1 MISNPRALKVTSAWQ
16 RRSSMGQRKAL
27 GRGLNALLATPDL
40 DSDQLRDI
48 DIDRILPNSQQP
60 RKNFD
65 DDALNELANSI
76 REHGVVQP
84 IVVRALEDGFFQLIA
99 GERRWRASQRAGLSR
114 VPAVVHDAG
123 EHAALEIALI
133 ENLQREDLNPMEEAQ
148 AYERLIVDFGMTQE
162 EVARRV
168 GKNRATVANM
178 LRLLRLPMEVQQW
191 LRENRL
197 STGHAKALLS
207 LSDLNA
213 ILDTAR
219 KIMQGNYS
227 VRQAEML
234 VSRYTNGGGKDEPS
248 GVAEVIDPNVKA
260 AIHALEQA
268 IGTKVTIQES
278 GGRGKIELHFFSF
291 EEMNRLYEGLLKARF

>member
-1 MISNPRALKVTSAWQ
+1 MA
-16 RRSSMGQRKAL
+16 QRKAL
-27 GRGLNALLATPDL
+27 GRGLNALLGTPDL
-40 DSDQLRDI
+40 EPEQLREI
-48 DIDRILPNSQQP
+48 DIDRILPNSHQP

-65 DDALNELANSI
+65 EQALNELADSI

-99 GERRWRASQRAGLSR
+99 GERRWRASQRAGLTR
-114 VPAVVHDAG
+114 LPAVIREAEEDS
-123 EHAALEIALI
+123 ALEIALI

-148 AYERLIVDFGMTQE
+148 AYERLITDFGLTQE

-178 LRLLRLPMEVQQW
+178 LRLLRLPPEVQQW

-197 STGHAKALLS
+197 TTGHAKALLS
-207 LSDLNA
+207 LSDLDA
-213 ILDTAR
+213 ILESAK
-219 KIMQGNYS
+219 KIILGDYS

-234 VSRYTNGGGKDEPS
+234 VSRYSNRVPGAEYPAGGHGA
-248 GVAEVIDPNVKA
+248 VDPNVRA

-268 IGTKVTIQES
+268 LGTKVTVQES
-278 GGRGKIELHFFSF
+278 GGKGKIELHFYSF
-291 EEMNRLYEGLLKARF
+291 EEMNRLYDGLLRAKL

>member
-1 MISNPRALKVTSAWQ
+1 MA
-16 RRSSMGQRKAL
+16 QRKAL
-27 GRGLNALLATPDL
+27 GRGLNALLGTPDL
-40 DSDQLRDI
+40 EPEQLREI
-48 DIDRILPNSQQP
+48 DIDRILPNSHQP

-65 DDALNELANSI
+65 EQALNELADSI

-99 GERRWRASQRAGLSR
+99 GERRWRASQRAGLTR
-114 VPAVVHDAG
+114 LPAVIREAEEDS
-123 EHAALEIALI
+123 ALEIALI

-148 AYERLIVDFGMTQE
+148 AYERLITDFGLTQE

-178 LRLLRLPMEVQQW
+178 LRLLRLPPEVQQW

-197 STGHAKALLS
+197 TTGHAKALLS
-207 LSDLNA
+207 LSDLDA
-213 ILDTAR
+213 ILESAK
-219 KIMQGNYS
+219 KIIQGDYS

-234 VSRYTNGGGKDEPS
+234 VSRYSNRVPG
-248 GVAEVIDPNVKA
+248 AEYPAGSHGAVDPNVRA

-268 IGTKVTIQES
+268 LGTKVTVQES
-278 GGRGKIELHFFSF
+278 GGKGKIEIHFFSV
-291 EEMNRLYEGLLKARF
+291 EEMNRLYEGLLRAKF